1 MLLCTLQILFN
12 DRVPRKIAKH
22 QIANKYYNYIK
33 TFIITPTEKFIPS

>member
-12 DRVPRKIAKH
+12 DRESQEKSQ

-33 TFIITPTEKFIPS
+33 NFIITLTEKFIPS